1 MKNENTLTPEQYA
14 TYEAI
19 VNEIE
24 KYRSLSPE
32 EKEALI
38 LDIVSRPFIDLLC
51 DWAFKHVFGHHP
63 ELLIMLL
70 DDILPENITGLTYL
84 PNESDRW
91 KGDDKNVI
99 MDVLCETSEGKKII
113 VEMQQQDRCWLK
125 NRMLFYG
132 ASMLAGQLSV
142 SDSYGQLKAVYVVC
156 LMDFKLKHDDD
167 RLIYAYQMR
176 ERESHELYG
185 ELLSIY
191 LCELP
196 RLTEKALSQMNPV
209 EAWFHILKNSATFTT
224 VPEGLDPRLSPVMEA
239 ARSMKLSNED
249 KLQYFRAMVSE
260 EDRKEIAQAY
270 LERGFEQGMEQG
282 LKQGLEQG
290 LEQGSSEERIATAR
304 RMLANGYGLNDI
316 AAITTLSPD
325 EIRTLTTN

>member
-14 TYEAI
+14 IYEGI

-24 KYRSLSPE
+24 KYRGLSPE

-38 LDIVSRPFIDLLC
+38 LDIVSRPYIDLLC

-63 ELLIMLL
+63 ELLILL
-70 DDILPENITGLTYL
+70 LNDILPENINSLTYL

-91 KGDDKNVI
+91 KGDDKVVI
-99 MDVLCETSEGKKII
+99 MDVLCETAGGKKII
-113 VEMQQQDRCWLK
+113 VEMQQQDRAWLK
-125 NRMLFYG
+125 NRMMYYG
-132 ASMLAGQLSV
+132 ASMLSGQLSAG
-142 SDSYGQLKAVYVVC
+142 DSYGSLKSVYVVC

-196 RLTEKALSQMNPV
+196 RLTETTLSKMNPV
-209 EAWFHILKNSATFTT
+209 EAWFHILKNSATFTEI
-224 VPEGLDPRLSPVMEA
+224 PEDLDPRLKPVMEA
-239 ARSMKLSNED
+239 ARSKKLSGED
-249 KLQYFRAMVSE
+249 RIQYFRAMVSE
-260 EDRKEIAQAY
+260 EDKRDIAQAY
-270 LERGFEQGMEQG
+270 LERGI
-282 LKQGLEQG
+282 EQG
-290 LEQGSSEERIATAR
+290 LEQGKIEERLDIAR
-304 RMLANGYGLNDI
+304 RMLSLGCEPEII
-316 AAITTLSPD
+316 AQATAFSVE
-325 EIRTLTTN
+325 EIKSLI